1 MMFEKIDNTKMLDA
15 LNDRVSSIAGCMLA
29 LIEEG
34 YTPNKKKVTILN
46 WSSILIDAYQNLD
59 VLSEEQQTKIHNL
72 FNKVMSL

>member
-46 WSSILIDAYQNLD
+46 WSSILM
-59 VLSEEQQTKIHNL
+59 
-72 FNKVMSL
+72 F